1 MLWARLLASQ
11 FGVSIFGVIVAT
23 AAFMAGLG
31 VGAVAG
37 ARWIERPR
45 LAPLTVFGLLE
56 AGVALY
62 ALLVPVLALSLGRGL
77 DALAPRLT
85 LDQWFAVQA
94 AACFVLFAIP
104 ACAMG
109 FAFTRVLAAA
119 RGRPH
124 AVGQLYGLNTL
135 GAAGGALVPLWT
147 LPSYGWAA
155 SARGVALVGL
165 SIGLAALWISRR
177 SPARLELSG
186 GADDDSLEASG
197 GNDRTPTL
205 DPRSSCEQPPL
216 RTLIVYAGIGAA
228 ALVLEIGW
236 TRLYGMVLLRTE
248 YVLAMVLAVYLL
260 GLALG
265 SLIAERLVHRAVAWI
280 LPMLAAAGVLESLF
294 ALPLL
299 SARLESARFTSLGQA
314 IAVQALALAALTLPV
329 TLVLGA
335 WLPILS
341 RRWDGRQS
349 GAWLYGC
356 NCAGAALGSIAAGAV
371 LIPLVGSA
379 AAVALAGLALLGLG
393 LTFSPSRRAWLAL
406 PIAALAAIPAGRFPP
421 VERLLPQA
429 LGNARTLL
437 RYEDAV
443 ALNHVVQ
450 EESGQRIL
458 LTDLQRMDASTE
470 PSAVRI
476 QADQARL
483 ALLLHPAARSVL
495 FLGLGTGISA
505 AGSLPFPDLD
515 RTAVELSAGA
525 ILAAGAWFDASNA
538 HVIGRLH
545 VIHDDARHFLEAT
558 DRKYDVIVGDLFHP
572 DLAGAGALLS
582 VEQFARAR
590 ARLADDGV
598 FVQWLALN
606 QFDAKSLQVELRS
619 FRYVFPQAELYVDA
633 LHAALVGRSRPAQ
646 DRVAMGANLQRMSAD
661 EQQSA
666 TGGEGIWT
674 WLGRYCGT
682 IPASAGPLQRE
693 WMPYIEFRLPKARYA
708 GAIDMDRLLESLLHQ
723 RPALEDAASALGVAD
738 AELDAFSRA
747 YEAQSLAARAW
758 IAALRGDAAEEARL
772 YRAAFRTNEQDR
784 WIAHAVA
791 DDLLA
796 ALPQLR
802 RFGLDERAALER
814 ILRMS
819 PDHVETLRTLWHLER
834 AAGHPRE
841 AEEYRSRLL
850 TVAPL
855 DAQARQGAPRS

>member
-56 AGVALY
+56 TGVALY
-62 ALLVPVLALSLGRGL
+62 ALLVPVLALSLGQGL

-94 AACFVLFAIP
+94 AACFALFAIP

-119 RGRPH
+119 PERPH

-135 GAAGGALVPLWT
+135 GAAFGALVPLWT

-165 SIGLAALWISRR
+165 SIGIAALWIGRR
-177 SPARLELSG
+177 AAARLEPSG
-186 GADDDSLEASG
+186 RADGALLEAHG
-197 GNDRTPTL
+197 DDRAATP
-205 DPRSSCEQPPL
+205 DPRSSRTRPPL

-260 GLALG
+260 GLAVG
-265 SLIAERLVHRAVAWI
+265 SLIAERLGQRAMAWI
-280 LPMLAAAGVLESLF
+280 LPLLAAAGVLQSLF
-294 ALPLL
+294 ALPAL
-299 SARLESARFTSLGQA
+299 SARLETARFTSLGQA

-341 RRWDGRQS
+341 RRWGGRQS
-349 GAWLYGC
+349 GAWLYGF

-371 LIPLVGSA
+371 LIPLVGTA

-393 LTFSPSRRAWLAL
+393 LTFSPSRRAWLVF

-429 LGNARTLL
+429 LGNARTLF

-483 ALLLHPAARSVL
+483 ALLLHPAPRSVL

-525 ILAAGAWFDASNA
+525 ILAAGAWFDASNE

-606 QFDAKSLQVELRS
+606 QFDARSLQVELRS
-619 FRYVFPQAELYVDA
+619 FRHVFPQAELYVDA

-661 EQQSA
+661 EQQAA
-666 TGGEGIWT
+666 TGGEGMWT
-674 WLGRYCGT
+674 WLSRYCGT
-682 IPASAGPLQRE
+682 IPDSTGPLQRE
-693 WMPYIEFRLPKARYA
+693 WLPYIEFRLPKARYA
-708 GAIDMDRLLESLLHQ
+708 GAIDMDRLLEGLLQQ
-723 RPALEDAASALGVAD
+723 RPALQDAASALGVPD
-738 AELDAFSRA
+738 AERDAFSSA
-747 YEAQSLAARAW
+747 YEAQSLATRAW

-772 YRAAFRTNEQDR
+772 YRAAFRTNERDR

-802 RFGLDERAALER
+802 RFGLDERTALER

-819 PDHVETLRTLWHLER
+819 PDHVETLRALWHLEG

-841 AEEYRSRLL
+841 AEQYRSRLL
-850 TVAPL
+850 IVAPL
-855 DAQARQGAPRS
+855 DAQARQAVPRS